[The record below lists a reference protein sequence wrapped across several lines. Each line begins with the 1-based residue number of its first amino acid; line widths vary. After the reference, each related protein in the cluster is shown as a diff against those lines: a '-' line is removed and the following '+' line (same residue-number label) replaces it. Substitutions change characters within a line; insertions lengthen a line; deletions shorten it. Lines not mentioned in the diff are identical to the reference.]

1 MNAKVSNNTLK
12 YLFKGKA
19 FRNDVED
26 EDAPHE
32 RRDVEDSKDEL
43 YDFGKYSKANLV
55 F

>member
-26 EDAPHE
+26 ED
-32 RRDVEDSKDEL
+32 SQDEL